1 MTDYVLSAELSL
13 KDKFTAKIS
22 SATSKTHNFINK
34 MKAFDDKFKKIE
46 NRMNSFSKK
55 LDQATNNAD
64 KLKNKLD
71 DTQKKFNNFGAT
83 PKLRD
88 FQKDMDKA
96 LEKIDQTKV
105 KFSNLGSPLKAFE
118 KGFSKSVSLINKV
131 AGKLWKL
138 TKWGVIGGTGLGIGA
153 LKIGANFE
161 SLKARMVTAFEG
173 NKELAEE
180 HFIWGN
186 KFANDTP
193 FGNDEVLDAMI
204 KLRAYGYKD
213 PRRLMTILGDFAAG
227 NQRSLDDAVEA
238 YTDAAN
244 NQFFRMVGFGLKRET
259 VLDYA
264 KDILKDPIPMNGK
277 EIANMDR
284 FMKVLEI
291 MMKERTKDG
300 MKNAMKTL
308 NGMVSTTS
316 GIIKSSIAKLVG
328 VTDEGNVRAGSLI
341 DRVKE
346 KFERFNEYMQS
357 PEGQKAVDRWAE
369 GFVEAIPKIIK
380 IADSIKDKFKEIA
393 GENFMERLNNSINKF
408 DPKNFNKALDEVQKK
423 IDKITDRAIRL
434 GGAFMGMQL
443 AKINPYLG
451 AVAMVGGAFA
461 PELIDAGKKAAEFLE
476 PTFDYHKHRKEMIEK
491 LELENDKIPVRIS
504 GATEEANKYLDDFLN
519 GKTKNTGVEWIL
531 KADRVKEKIENVKT
545 ENQILNDY
553 ARENIII
560 NNNNDNRV
568 FNTTT
573 NNYIR
578 DEKTEDNSEK
588 SYNSL
593 NNYESNRI
601 DNSKSITNSETKNNS
616 FNSQNNIDNSKSSV
630 NNNELS
636 NVYNSEKS
644 NDNSKV
650 YNSEIENNNDNSKH
664 IANNKE
670 VSNTHNSSST
680 NNTTDN
686 SKVYNTETRNNT
698 NDLSKI
704 YNSKTETNDNSKV
717 YNNNIGTKE
726 VKEKVRTLKQN
737 ITNHNNITIKIDGA
751 ITNKEDKIAYQDI
764 ANQLKSELQKTI
776 DKTFENMT
784 TELEFA

>member
-1 MTDYVLSAELSL
+1 MTDYILSAELSL
-13 KDKFTAKIS
+13 KDRFTAKIS
-22 SATSKTHNFINK
+22 KATSKTHDFINK
-34 MKAFDDKFKKIE
+34 MKAFDNRFKKVE
-46 NRMNSFSKK
+46 NKMNNFAKK
-55 LDQATNNAD
+55 VNQTTNTAD

-71 DTQKKFNNFGAT
+71 DTQKRLDNFGAT
-83 PKLRD
+83 PKLRE

-105 KFSNLGSPLKAFE
+105 KFSNLGNPLKNFE
-118 KGFSKSVSLINKV
+118 KGISKSVNLMNNV
-131 AGKLWKL
+131 ASKMWKF

-153 LKIGANFE
+153 LKVGADFE
-161 SLKARMVTAFEG
+161 TLKARMVTAFKG
-173 NKELAEE
+173 NEALATE

-204 KLRAYGYKD
+204 KLKAYGYED
-213 PRRLMTILGDFAAG
+213 PRRLMTLLGDFAAG

-238 YTDAAN
+238 YADAAN
-244 NQFFRMVGFGLKRET
+244 NQFFRLIGFGMKRET

-308 NGMVSTTS
+308 NGMVTTTS
-316 GIIKSSIAKLVG
+316 GLIKSSIAKLVG
-328 VTDEGNVRAGSLI
+328 LTDEGNVRAGSLM

-346 KFERFNEYMQS
+346 KFERLNNYMQS

-380 IADSIKDKFKEIA
+380 IADSIKEKFKEIA
-393 GENFMERLNNSINKF
+393 GENFMEKLNNSIKKF
-408 DPKNFNKALDEVQKK
+408 DPKSFNEALDNIKERMD
-423 IDKITDRAIRL
+423 IITERAMRV
-434 GGAFMGMQL
+434 GGFFAGMQL
-443 AKINPYLG
+443 AKVNPYLG
-451 AVAMVGGAFA
+451 VLAMGAGAFS
-461 PELIDAGKKAAEFLE
+461 PEIIEAVKKSMEYDE
-476 PTFDYHKHRKEMIEK
+476 HRKQLVEK
-491 LELENDKIPVRIS
+491 AEKNKEKVPIRIS
-504 GATEEANKYLDDFLN
+504 GATEETNKYLDDFLN
-519 GKTKNTGVEWIL
+519 GKTKNTGVEFNF
-531 KADRVKEKIENVKT
+531 KGNKEKNVENKISEIYSEKQTIKEKV
-545 ENQILNDY
+545 
-553 ARENIII
+553 ENIKSENEVI
-560 NNNNDNRV
+560 NDFAKEIVNIDNRV
-568 FNTTT
+568 FNTTNNNYT
-573 NNYIR
+573 ENKEMKNHSESNNNYISSDSR
-578 DEKTEDNSEK
+578 KIYNSE
-588 SYNSL
+588 
-593 NNYESNRI
+593 NNT
-601 DNSKSITNSETKNNS
+601 DNSKLYNSETKNNS
-616 FNSQNNIDNSKSSV
+616 FNSQNNIDNSKNSV

-644 NDNSKV
+644 NDNSK
-650 YNSEIENNNDNSKH
+650 NIT
-664 IANNKE
+664 NNKE
-670 VSNTHNSSST
+670 ISNAYNNSNIS
-680 NNTTDN
+680 
-686 SKVYNTETRNNT
+686 
-698 NDLSKI
+698 
-704 YNSKTETNDNSKV
+704 TNDNSKV
-717 YNNNIGTKE
+717 YNNNTEKKE

-784 TELEFA
+784 AEFEFA

>member
-13 KDKFTAKIS
+13 KDRFTAKIS

-46 NRMNSFSKK
+46 NRMNDFSKK
-55 LDQATNNAD
+55 LDQATSQAD

-71 DTQKKFNNFGAT
+71 DTQKKFDKFGTT

-88 FQKDMDKA
+88 FKKDMDKA

-118 KGFSKSVSLINKV
+118 KGFTKSVNLINKV
-131 AGKLWKL
+131 TGKLWKL

-153 LKIGANFE
+153 LKIGADFE
-161 SLKARMVTAFEG
+161 TLKARMVTAFEG

-186 KFANDTP
+186 KFANETP
-193 FGNDEVLDAMI
+193 FSNDEVLDAMV

-213 PRRLMTILGDFAAG
+213 PRRLMTLLGDFAAG

-238 YTDAAN
+238 YADAAN
-244 NQFFRMVGFGLKRET
+244 NQFFRMTGFGLKRET

-346 KFERFNEYMQS
+346 KFERFNKYMQS
-357 PEGQKAVDRWAE
+357 PEGQKAVDRWSE

-491 LELENDKIPVRIS
+491 LELENEKIPVRIS
-504 GATEEANKYLDDFLN
+504 GATEETNKYLDDFLN

-553 ARENIII
+553 ARENVII

-573 NNYIR
+573 NNYIK
-578 DEKTEDNSEK
+578 DEKTKDNSEK

-601 DNSKSITNSETKNNS
+601 DNSKSITNSEINNNS
-616 FNSQNNIDNSKSSV
+616 FSSQNN
-630 NNNELS
+630 
-636 NVYNSEKS
+636 

-650 YNSEIENNNDNSKH
+650 YNSETENKNDNSKH
-664 IANNKE
+664 IVNNKE

-686 SKVYNTETRNNT
+686 SKVYNNNT
-698 NDLSKI
+698 
-704 YNSKTETNDNSKV
+704 E
-717 YNNNIGTKE
+717 TKE

-751 ITNKEDKIAYQDI
+751 ITNKDDKIAYENI
-764 ANQLKSELQKTI
+764 ANKLRTELQKTI

-784 TELEFA
+784 TEIEFA

>member
-238 YTDAAN
+238 YADAAN

-393 GENFMERLNNSINKF
+393 GENFMERLNNSIKEF
-408 DPKNFNKALDEVQKK
+408 DAKNFNKALDEVQKK

-491 LELENDKIPVRIS
+491 LELENEKIPVRIS
-504 GATEEANKYLDDFLN
+504 GASEEINKYFDDYLK
-519 GKTKNTGVEWIL
+519 GKTQNTGVQFGSGRTAPIIDNRATINITVPAGTDKVVLNNLSKEII
-531 KADRVKEKIENVKT
+531 KAIENIADK
-545 ENQILNDY
+545 
-553 ARENIII
+553 
-560 NNNNDNRV
+560 
-568 FNTTT
+568 
-573 NNYIR
+573 
-578 DEKTEDNSEK
+578 
-588 SYNSL
+588 
-593 NNYESNRI
+593 RI
-601 DNSKSITNSETKNNS
+601 DNSISI
-616 FNSQNNIDNSKSSV
+616 
-630 NNNELS
+630 L
-636 NVYNSEKS
+636 
-644 NDNSKV
+644 
-650 YNSEIENNNDNSKH
+650 
-664 IANNKE
+664 
-670 VSNTHNSSST
+670 
-680 NNTTDN
+680 TD
-686 SKVYNTETRNNT
+686 
-698 NDLSKI
+698 
-704 YNSKTETNDNSKV
+704 
-717 YNNNIGTKE
+717 
-726 VKEKVRTLKQN
+726 
-737 ITNHNNITIKIDGA
+737 
-751 ITNKEDKIAYQDI
+751 
-764 ANQLKSELQKTI
+764 QLV
-776 DKTFENMT
+776 FG
-784 TELEFA
+784 

>member
-238 YTDAAN
+238 YADAAN

-568 FNTTT
+568 FNATT
-573 NNYIR
+573 NNYIK

>member
-238 YTDAAN
+238 YADAAN

-568 FNTTT
+568 FNATTS
-573 NNYIR
+573 NYIK

-601 DNSKSITNSETKNNS
+601 DNSKSITNSEINNNS
-616 FNSQNNIDNSKSSV
+616 FSSQKNIDNSKSSV

-650 YNSEIENNNDNSKH
+650 YNSETENKNDNSKH
-664 IANNKE
+664 IVNNKE

-680 NNTTDN
+680 NNTT
-686 SKVYNTETRNNT
+686 
-698 NDLSKI
+698 
-704 YNSKTETNDNSKV
+704 DNSKV

-784 TELEFA
+784 TEIEFA

>member
-1 MTDYVLSAELSL
+1 MADYVLSAELSL
-13 KDKFTAKIS
+13 KDRFTAKIS

-46 NRMNSFSKK
+46 NRMNDFSKK
-55 LDQATNNAD
+55 LDQATSQAD

-71 DTQKKFNNFGAT
+71 DTQKKFDKFGTT

-88 FQKDMDKA
+88 FKKDMDKA

-118 KGFSKSVSLINKV
+118 KGFTKSVNLINKV
-131 AGKLWKL
+131 TGKLWKL

-153 LKIGANFE
+153 LKIGADFE
-161 SLKARMVTAFEG
+161 TLKARMVTAFEG

-186 KFANDTP
+186 KFANETP
-193 FGNDEVLDAMI
+193 FSNDEVLDAMV

-213 PRRLMTILGDFAAG
+213 PRRLMTLLGDFAAG

-238 YTDAAN
+238 YADAAN
-244 NQFFRMVGFGLKRET
+244 NQFFRMTGFGLKRET

-328 VTDEGNVRAGSLI
+328 ITDEGNVRAGSLI

-346 KFERFNEYMQS
+346 KFERFNKYMQS
-357 PEGQKAVDRWAE
+357 PEGQKAVDRWSE

-393 GENFMERLNNSINKF
+393 GENFMERLNNSIKEF
-408 DPKNFNKALDEVQKK
+408 DAKNFNKALDEVQKK

-491 LELENDKIPVRIS
+491 LELENEKIPVRIS
-504 GATEEANKYLDDFLN
+504 GASEEMNKYLDDYLK
-519 GKTKNTGVEWIL
+519 GKTQNTGVEWFSR
-531 KADRVKEKIENVKT
+531 ADRVKEKIENVKT

-553 ARENIII
+553 ARENVII

-568 FNTTT
+568 FNTTNNNYT
-573 NNYIR
+573 ENKNHSESNNNYISSDSR
-578 DEKTEDNSEK
+578 KI
-588 SYNSL
+588 YNS
-593 NNYESNRI
+593 ESNRI
-601 DNSKSITNSETKNNS
+601 DNSKSITNSEINNNS
-616 FNSQNNIDNSKSSV
+616 FSSQKNIDNSKSSV
-630 NNNELS
+630 S
-636 NVYNSEKS
+636 N
-644 NDNSKV
+644 
-650 YNSEIENNNDNSKH
+650 
-664 IANNKE
+664 
-670 VSNTHNSSST
+670 
-680 NNTTDN
+680 
-686 SKVYNTETRNNT
+686 

-717 YNNNIGTKE
+717 YNSENNSKNIANNREISNTHNSSNTNNTTDNSKVYNNTGI
-726 VKEKVRTLKQN
+726 KEKEIKKSEVPKVFIDNRANIN
-737 ITNHNNITIKIDGA
+737 ITVPAGTDKVAFNELSKDILRKIEEIT
-751 ITNKEDKIAYQDI
+751 DKRI
-764 ANQLKSELQKTI
+764 N
-776 DKTFENMT
+776 KTFENMT
-784 TELEFA
+784 TEIEFA